1 MTGLRDEAPQTP
13 PPRRPAPGEAS
24 ATLRDV
30 SSRTFDVVCLGILVA
45 DVIARPVDSLPEP
58 GTLALVESIT
68 LRGGGCALNTS
79 SALAKLGLHA
89 AALGKV
95 GDDAFGEFV
104 LGLLAERGVADA
116 GIVRD
121 PAVPTSAS
129 VALVDSAGE
138 RTFLHLKGANAAV
151 RADELGAS
159 PFAGRALHVAGALVL
174 DALDGEPTAALLAE
188 ARRRGLHTSLD
199 TVFDGSGRWERV
211 LPALPHC
218 DLVTP
223 GLEEARAVTGER
235 DPARAA
241 ERLRELGAGVAAVT
255 GGPEGCWVSG
265 LGHVAASPVEAVD
278 GTGAG
283 DAFAAGFL
291 YGRLAGRPLDWCARF
306 ANAAGALATT
316 AVGAFEGV
324 GDLSATLRLARL
336 E

>member
-1 MTGLRDEAPQTP
+1 MTELRDEAPQSP
-13 PPRRPAPGEAS
+13 VPRKPAPEEAL
-24 ATLRDV
+24 ATLRDA
-30 SSRTFDVVCLGILVA
+30 SSRTCDVVCLGILVA

-79 SALAKLGLHA
+79 STLAKLGLRA

-95 GDDAFGEFV
+95 GVDAFGEYV
-104 LGLLAERGVADA
+104 LGLIAERGVADV

-121 PAVPTSAS
+121 PEVPTSAS

-138 RTFLHLKGANAAV
+138 RTFLHVKGANAAV
-151 RADELGAS
+151 RADELGEA
-159 PFAGRALHVAGALVL
+159 PFRGRALHIAGALVL

-241 ERLRELGAGVAAVT
+241 ERLRGLGAGVAAVT
-255 GGPEGCWVSG
+255 GGPDGCWVSG
-265 LGHVAASPVEAVD
+265 LGHVPGSSVDAVD